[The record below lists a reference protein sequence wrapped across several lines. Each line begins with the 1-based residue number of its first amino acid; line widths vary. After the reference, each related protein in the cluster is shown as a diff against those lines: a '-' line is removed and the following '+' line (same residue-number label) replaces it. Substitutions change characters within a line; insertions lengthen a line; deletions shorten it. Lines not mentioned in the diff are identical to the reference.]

1 MNTIDARRNKIVE
14 YVNNK
19 GSVGVDELCK
29 QLNVSEMTVRRDLN
43 ILDRQGLLKRIH
55 GGATANLGRC
65 YEPPLFLRSM
75 ANVESKKKIGAAAAD
90 YVYNGSSV
98 ILDSGTTV
106 ASIIPNLLG
115 KHNLTIVT
123 SSLMI
128 ANEVLKTFVVGSD
141 LRLIVSGGIVRQGEI
156 SLIGPYA
163 QATYDVMYVDV
174 AFLGIG
180 GLHPE
185 NGLTEFNLDDTQVK
199 KHIIRCAKKRIALAD
214 SHKIGVT
221 AMNQVAPIEALDMI
235 ITDKNAN
242 PEILEYFRDKGI
254 KIIIT

>member
-1 MNTIDARRNKIVE
+1 
-14 YVNNK
+14 
-19 GSVGVDELCK
+19 
-29 QLNVSEMTVRRDLN
+29 
-43 ILDRQGLLKRIH
+43 
-55 GGATANLGRC
+55 
-65 YEPPLFLRSM
+65 
-75 ANVESKKKIGAAAAD
+75 
-90 YVYNGSSV
+90 
-98 ILDSGTTV
+98 
-106 ASIIPNLLG
+106 
-115 KHNLTIVT
+115 
-123 SSLMI
+123 MI

-163 QATYDVMYVDV
+163 KATYDVLHVDV

-199 KHIIRCAKKRIALAD
+199 KHIIRCAKKRIALVD

-242 PEILEYFRDKGI
+242 PEILESFRDKGI